1 MGILHYHR
9 QSSRQNSYREESRHE
24 RRWKLWNGIA
34 KETYPALSLF
44 GYKQKVIDGPVDF
57 PPIEEVIKAFWGG
70 RNSQKR
76 LFNGQSN
83 QCLDMSAYA
92 EYFRRQ
98 WYIMASDAV
107 GRYVA
112 AQKVEDIFQIVQLLV
127 QGEHRDT
134 IVSRLHHAT
143 PTVGESACGSSVDL
157 AVRLLLMLKVG
168 IVKHQASPHH
178 CLRWE
183 KGNLQGFVRERFNN
197 PPVLDCHHVRLHKS
211 FDAWSISTIGGL
223 KVEFTDN
230 LADHLLLVDDDT
242 TVLLFHHASFLECQV
257 KTLYPDG
264 LAEETLR
271 TLALLFP
278 QSEFNCSARGSNNKG
293 EWLQKLCLESS
304 PFLIDSRV
312 ALCGNLPAEDRQIE
326 RFRFWRDRLIIL
338 KQVYDDATPKTMQ
351 QWWHDRRNGE
361 RWFTFWVAVL
371 VLIITIT
378 LGLIQCVESTLQVYK
393 AYYPTV
399 VQ

>member
-1 MGILHYHR
+1 MF
-9 QSSRQNSYREESRHE
+9 QFSRMR
-24 RRWKLWNGIA
+24 G
-34 KETYPALSLF
+34 
-44 GYKQKVIDGPVDF
+44 VIDDPVDF
-57 PPIEEVIKAFWGG
+57 PPVEEVIKTFWGR
-70 RNSQKR
+70 RNSQRR

-92 EYFRRQ
+92 DYFPRQ
-98 WYIMASDAV
+98 WYTMASDAD

-112 AQKVEDIFQIVQLLV
+112 AQRVEDIFQIAQLLV
-127 QGEHRDT
+127 QRHHRDH
-134 IVSRLHHAT
+134 IVSRMHQAN
-143 PTVGESACGSSVDL
+143 PTVSESACGSSVDL
-157 AVRLLLMLKVG
+157 AARLLLMLKVG

-183 KGNLQGFVRERFNN
+183 KGDLRRFVRERFDD

-211 FDAWSISTIGGL
+211 FDAWSISVTGGL
-223 KVEFTDN
+223 KVEFMDN

-257 KTLYPDG
+257 NALYPDG
-264 LAEETLR
+264 LVEETLR

-278 QSEFNCSARGSNNKG
+278 QSEFSPSARGNNNKR

-304 PFLIDSRV
+304 PCRIDPRV
-312 ALCGNLPAEDRQIE
+312 ALCGNLRAEDRQIG

-338 KQVYDDATPKTMQ
+338 KQVYDDATPSTMQ

-378 LGLIQCVESTLQVYK
+378 LGLVQCIESALQIYK

-399 VQ
+399 V